1 MGEKQMKRYAMAAL
15 IVLLL
20 PVLASASP
28 RVRKIDYSQPAPPL
42 QFERIEDPNVVPDVL
57 AALAKAAAERKKSV
71 DRIAPQAVFLD
82 WALPALLIPAAGS
95 LQGGGGTFFRSDVT
109 LANHGFSPQEVLVIW
124 IPRGVDGRDTTS
136 FRTTIRHD
144 VPPVTTQDF
153 VGHLGL
159 SGLGSLL
166 FVAVEAGTTTPEFAL
181 LDGFSRIWTPQ
192 PGAQGTVSQPF
203 TAQDPD
209 MLTQEF
215 EAVSLG
221 LRHDANFRTN
231 AGVVNL
237 RLSPRNFI
245 VTVLGERAN
254 STFTMS
260 LPPLSMQQVAIPEVG
275 GGYGALTLLFE
286 PADEDEDAG
295 WAAYGTSVDNITGDG
310 WVSRANL
317 PW

>member
-1 MGEKQMKRYAMAAL
+1 MKRHVVAAL

-20 PVLASASP
+20 PALVSASP
-28 RVRKIDYSQPAPPL
+28 RTRKIDYSQPAPPL
-42 QFERIEDPNVVPDVL
+42 HFERIEDPSVATDVV
-57 AALAKAAAERKKSV
+57 ASLAKAAAERKKSGERV
-71 DRIAPQAVFLD
+71 APQAVSLD
-82 WALPALLIPAAGS
+82 WALPAFLIPAAGS

-109 LANHGFSPQEVLVIW
+109 LANHGFSPQEVLIIW
-124 IPRGVDGRDTTS
+124 IPRGADGRGGAT

-144 VPPVTTQDF
+144 VPPVTTRDF
-153 VGHLGL
+153 VGTLGL

-166 FVAVEAGTTTPEFAL
+166 FVAVDQGTTTPVFAL

-192 PGAQGTVSQPF
+192 PGASGTVSQPF

-209 MLTQEF
+209 LLIEEF

-237 RLSPRNFI
+237 RLSPRDFI
-245 VTVLGERAN
+245 VTVFGERAN
-254 STFTMS
+254 ATFTMS
-260 LPPLSMQQVAIPEVG
+260 LPPLSMQQVAVPDRD
-275 GGYGALTLLFE
+275 YGALTLLFE
-286 PADEDEDAG
+286 PVDGDEDAS